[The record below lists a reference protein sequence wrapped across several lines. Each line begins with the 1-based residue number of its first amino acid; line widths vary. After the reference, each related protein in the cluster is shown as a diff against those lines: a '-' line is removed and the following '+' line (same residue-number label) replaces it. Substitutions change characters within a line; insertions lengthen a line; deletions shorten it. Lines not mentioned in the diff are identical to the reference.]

1 MADIKRLEERY
12 GLVGAGGAPEP
23 PRRARRRVRRRLLI
37 LRRIRYYL
45 ALTTGLLAVSAILAG
60 SYAADDVQGRDFAG
74 KYWREN
80 LRSLSEF
87 TPDEMFF
94 GISTQ
99 AAITVTLVVIAAA
112 LWLSLA
118 YRRR

>member
-1 MADIKRLEERY
+1 MPDIKRLEQRY
-12 GLVGAGGAPEP
+12 GLVGVGATPKS
-23 PRRARRRVRRRLLI
+23 PRHRRRRVRHRLLR
-37 LRRIRYYL
+37 RRIRYYL
-45 ALTTGLLAVSAILAG
+45 ALTATLLAVSAIVAG
-60 SYAADDVQGRDFAG
+60 SYPADDLQGRDFAG
-74 KYWREN
+74 KYWREH
-80 LRSLSEF
+80 LRSLSDFAPEALL
-87 TPDEMFF
+87 F